1 MTRMHFLVTFILFT
15 ISFQTLAEE
24 KNVGLTCLQTS
35 RFVLFTKAI
44 NTIETNYEAHV
55 TEQFNSGH
63 YSSFEF
69 NKIRKDKISLLPK
82 SLCSED
88 IVISIKEFTKAIKKN
103 CLQQTNQEDI
113 KLYTREIASDIS
125 GASIKTTKESL
136 HKSIP
141 AAINELKDS
150 VKSFNKCNREKSYI
164 RKISSI
170 NMYGSS
176 KKICYNII
184 DIMNQAKRDKSQCP

>member
-1 MTRMHFLVTFILFT
+1 MHFLVTFILLT
-15 ISFQTLAEE
+15 SSILAHAEE
-24 KNVGLTCLQTS
+24 KNIGLTCLQTS
-35 RFVLFTKAI
+35 RFVMFTKAI
-44 NTIETNYEAHV
+44 NTIESNYADHM

-63 YSSFEF
+63 YSSFEY
-69 NKIRKDKISLLPK
+69 NKIKKDKISLLPK

-88 IVISIKEFTKAIKKN
+88 IIMSIKEFTKAIRKN

-113 KLYTREIASDIS
+113 KLYTREIASDIIGS
-125 GASIKTTKESL
+125 NIKTTKESL

-141 AAINELKDS
+141 AALNELKDS
-150 VKSFNKCNREKSYI
+150 VNAFNKCNREKSYI

-176 KKICYNII
+176 KKICFNII